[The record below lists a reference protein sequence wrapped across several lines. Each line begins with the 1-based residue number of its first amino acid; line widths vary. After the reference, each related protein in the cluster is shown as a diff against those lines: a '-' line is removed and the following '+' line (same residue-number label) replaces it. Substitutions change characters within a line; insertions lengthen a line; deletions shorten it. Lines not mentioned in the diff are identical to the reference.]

1 MQPKRWLALAM
12 SIVLAHGGTIDVN
25 SNPGAG
31 STISI
36 RLHEATCPKRNALVD
51 RKLEPLVYFHTTFGC
66 RNRRWISQSLL
77 VSHICILTPV
87 YNILYISVMKSV
99 NALKLRQQ
107 LGSVLR
113 ALEASGQPI
122 LIERNSKPAAVL
134 ISLEDYQMRFV
145 DREADLKRK
154 EMVETI
160 LRTRLKLPAG
170 KSVLDLVAEGRR

>member
-1 MQPKRWLALAM
+1 
-12 SIVLAHGGTIDVN
+12 
-25 SNPGAG
+25 
-31 STISI
+31 
-36 RLHEATCPKRNALVD
+36 
-51 RKLEPLVYFHTTFGC
+51 
-66 RNRRWISQSLL
+66 
-77 VSHICILTPV
+77 
-87 YNILYISVMKSV
+87 MKSV

-160 LRTRLKLPAG
+160 LRTRLKLTAG